1 MSDCIFCK
9 LANGVFPTATLF
21 ENEEFRV
28 ILDAG
33 PASKGHCLI
42 LPKAHYAD
50 ALEMPEDLLGRAFI
64 LAKKMAAELKTVT
77 GCAGVN
83 IVQNNGEAAGQTVF
97 HFHIH
102 VIPRYSGGEVMVSW
116 NPGTLTDADKEELL
130 KAFGRN

>member
-83 IVQNNGEAAGQTVF
+83 IVQNTARLPVRRFFISISMLSRVTAAVKPWCPG
-97 HFHIH
+97 
-102 VIPRYSGGEVMVSW
+102 IPAR
-116 NPGTLTDADKEELL
+116 
-130 KAFGRN
+130 